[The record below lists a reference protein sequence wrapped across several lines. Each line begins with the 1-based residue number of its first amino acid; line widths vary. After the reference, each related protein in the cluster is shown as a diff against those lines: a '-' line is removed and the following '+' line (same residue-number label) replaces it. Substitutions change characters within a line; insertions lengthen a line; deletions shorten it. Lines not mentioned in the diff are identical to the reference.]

1 MCINL
6 SAGGLL
12 VRWCLSGP
20 CSCQMGL
27 PEPVGEGGW
36 QKPLL
41 QGLEAAS
48 PSLGLHIP
56 LRPRGQPALPHQD
69 TEHCMNSGL
78 NGIISEFW
86 STASSGYFTNYLSL
100 LCGGQSLG
108 GGQVTDA
115 GRPRPLPVGVACPPQ
130 WHPCLCRQMACPLPP
145 ISRGAQAR
153 GGGSGE
159 AAGGQALA
167 LRVPSREHLG
177 LGPTPTSVGPW
188 QVLGVSV
195 ASAVKWDND
204 AQPPFS
210 KCSEISKICVPLLI
224 LSAFQDCY
232 RAASMKC
239 LANSGCSMTGSC
251 TIMNHSPDNTS
262 PPLSTWDHA

>member
-1 MCINL
+1 MLSSCLSPGEASSVLPFPVPTPPCSSVGVQHGEVVDNLCINL

-130 WHPCLCRQMACPLPP
+130 WHPCLCRQMACPAPHQQGSSGPGWGLRRGSGRPGSGFEGAFERAP
-145 ISRGAQAR
+145 RFGAHSYQRGAL
-153 GGGSGE
+153 
-159 AAGGQALA
+159 AGAW
-167 LRVPSREHLG
+167 S
-177 LGPTPTSVGPW
+177 
-188 QVLGVSV
+188 
-195 ASAVKWDND
+195 
-204 AQPPFS
+204 
-210 KCSEISKICVPLLI
+210 
-224 LSAFQDCY
+224 LS
-232 RAASMKC
+232 C
-239 LANSGCSMTGSC
+239 LSC
-251 TIMNHSPDNTS
+251 KMG
-262 PPLSTWDHA
+262 